1 LTDGQFFT
9 FLVDQAAAAPGGV
22 LTPTASEINGVKY
35 DLYTGLETVTDGI
48 QSPLRTSGYVSTL
61 TNPDDLVL
69 NEIYDYFTMKL
80 TTNLKIVNPGQY
92 QFRFVA
98 ADDNV
103 QLLIDGVN
111 YMNRTC
117 CGDVTGANITL
128 TAGNHS
134 LEVRFSEYV
143 GGETLQLQWRA
154 AATGLDVTT
163 TWQAIA
169 ENKLFLPAAPAVYL
183 LGIERIKM

>member
-1 LTDGQFFT
+1 
-9 FLVDQAAAAPGGV
+9 
-22 LTPTASEINGVKY
+22 
-35 DLYTGLETVTDGI
+35 
-48 QSPLRTSGYVSTL
+48 LRTSGYVSTL

-128 TAGNHS
+128 AAGNHS

-143 GGETLQLQWRA
+143 GPETLQLQWRA

-169 ENKLFLPAAPAVYL
+169 DNKLFLPAAPALSCLVSSGQKCHSYRQWCRRFWLEGSICQWKQRDDRGRQSYL
-183 LGIERIKM
+183 F